1 MATLGTLH
9 VIEARGVASASLAE
23 GELLR
28 KLGDGIVARLGL
40 TVIGA
45 PQWHAFPAREGAFG
59 GHTGLWLLSESH
71 LAIHSFPERGALT
84 LDLHSCRPIAPLPWT
99 EILTLALGPCA
110 VRVRVVDRDEAP

>member
-9 VIEARGVASASLAE
+9 VIEVRGVASAALAE
-23 GELLR
+23 GERLR
-28 KLGDGIVARLGL
+28 ALGESIVARLGL
-40 TVIGA
+40 TVVGS

-71 LAIHSFPERGALT
+71 LALHSFPERGALT
-84 LDLHSCRPIAPLPWT
+84 LDLHSCRRVAALPWN
-99 EILTLALGPCA
+99 ELLTAALGPCA